1 MEQHLYEEYIIY
13 LLCFFF
19 CEILL
24 NFTKNVDLKEG
35 TRSTNLDYNSYIDR
49 YALLVPFR

>member
-1 MEQHLYEEYIIY
+1 MKSTLYIY
-13 LLCFFF
+13 YVFF

-24 NFTKNVDLKEG
+24 NLTKNVDLKEG
-35 TRSTNLDYNSYIDR
+35 TRSTNLDYNSYINR